1 MYYKKQL
8 ILFICLALFAIII
21 LFYIYKTFT
30 TEHFYALKDTSP
42 CPKFQIRQCDGKCRS
57 VNYKYV
63 AGCDNVCRI
72 KGYEWVRGCNG
83 CGPPREYRVQGC
95 NGCVPPDQ
103 VLQYTITTQNENTPT
118 KHHWF
123 CGDTEVSNPYIKLK
137 NGSAKTGQIEKYIG
151 G

>member
-1 MYYKKQL
+1 MYYKKLQ
-8 ILFICLALFAIII
+8 ILFVCLALFAIII
-21 LFYIYKTFT
+21 LFSIYKNFT
-30 TEHFYALKDTSP
+30 TEHFYALKDISD
-42 CPKFQIRQCDGKCRS
+42 CPKFQRRQCDGRCRS

-103 VLQYTITTQNENTPT
+103 VLQYTTTTTQNGSIPIT
-118 KHHWF
+118 HWF
-123 CGDTEVSNPYIKLK
+123 CGKTEVSNPESKVERGG
-137 NGSAKTGQIEKYIG
+137 GSGIVKKTLG